1 MKIDYQEKLI
11 ELFVLAATAPHKKGF
26 EKCIDL
32 ISTCNE
38 FLTNEE
44 IATATIKAE
53 YILQTLKKLEVSK

>member
-1 MKIDYQEKLI
+1 MKIDYQEKFI
-11 ELFVLAATAPHKKGF
+11 ELLVLAATAPHKKGF

-32 ISTCNE
+32 IYACTE

-53 YILQTLKKLEVSK
+53 YILQTLEELEVLN